1 MPAMEATSIS
11 THRASSFDVNDPPR
25 HRILWYNGFMLP
37 RTRAWVESWHAVKD
51 RSEDEIQKYILGK
64 CRNGFQVAK
73 KPSRGQRDAWVTLLA
88 EPNRKKDELS
98 TLAMRVVEY
107 VRAKLEEEGYDFE
120 LNLDETGG
128 VAYAEVH
135 FRTLERRPKN

>member
-1 MPAMEATSIS
+1 
-11 THRASSFDVNDPPR
+11 
-25 HRILWYNGFMLP
+25 MLP

-51 RSEDEIQKYILGK
+51 RPEAEVQKYILGK

-73 KPSRGQRDAWVTLLA
+73 KASRGQRDAWVTLLA
-88 EPNRKKDELS
+88 EPDR
-98 TLAMRVVEY
+98 T
-107 VRAKLEEEGYDFE
+107 EGPAQHARDARRRIRPGKARGGRLRFE

>member
-1 MPAMEATSIS
+1 
-11 THRASSFDVNDPPR
+11 
-25 HRILWYNGFMLP
+25 MLP
-37 RTRAWVESWHAVKD
+37 RTRRWVESWDRVKD
-51 RSEDEIQKYILGK
+51 MPEDELKEYVLGK

-88 EPNRKKDELS
+88 EADKTHKDLS
-98 TLAMRVVEY
+98 PLAMRVIKH
-107 VRAKLEEEGYDFE
+107 VRKKLEDDGYDFE

-135 FRTLERRPKN
+135 FKTLTRKME